1 MQILVSNTLTGD
13 RQVSVLPG
21 AAVWI
26 GRPPEAGDASES
38 PGIILASRLVSRRQ
52 ARLVERDGGWW
63 LEHHGRNPTYLKGR
77 PVVARLPQAVEPDDE
92 IRIGEYLLTLLSSRG
107 DDGLEP
113 TADAR
118 MARFM
123 DLNQAIHKE
132 LLQRM
137 DLRRG
142 EGLVELADPVTRTR
156 IHHLLDQILADSRFQ
171 PGDADAEAL
180 APLALNRRLSQ
191 RIMRA
196 GSSALAERAWRLG
209 GAPPPYEALLT
220 TLESRLIRKLG
231 LTLQPKTLAEDFE
244 RLERD
249 FVGAYRQFRLELTP
263 AIKASLVVDVLKRDT
278 LDLVFGL
285 GPLQDL
291 MDADA
296 VSEIMVVNAARIFVE
311 KFGVIEDAHRS
322 FFSDEALMSVIERI
336 VAPVGRRI
344 DRSTPLVD
352 ARLPDGS
359 RVNAVIPPIA
369 VRGPCLTIRKF
380 SLVPLGID
388 DLVRL
393 GAISVPMVKF
403 LHASVE
409 TRKNVIVSG
418 GTGTG
423 KTTLLNALSRFIP
436 IKERV
441 VTIEDTA
448 ELRLQREHVVTLE
461 ARPPNLE
468 GRGEITIRDLVK
480 NALRM
485 RPDRIVVGECR
496 GGETLDM
503 LQAMNTGHD
512 GSMTTGHA
520 NSPEDMMLRLET
532 LVLTGTAMPIPAIRA
547 QIASALDLV
556 VQITRFP
563 DGARRVTRIAEVTG
577 IDEETGLIQLEAI
590 FIYRPAEGERDG
602 RYLHTGYIPSFVAE
616 LLARG
621 AMTLDT
627 FF

>member
-1 MQILVSNTLTGD
+1 MQILVSNTITGE
-13 RQVSVLPG
+13 RQVSVLAG
-21 AAVWI
+21 AAAWI
-26 GRPPEAGDASES
+26 GRSSEAGDASE
-38 PGIILASRLVSRRQ
+38 PPDIAIASRLVSRRQ

-63 LEHHGRNPTYLKGR
+63 LEHHGRNPTTLKGR
-77 PVVARLPQAVEPDDE
+77 ALAAAAPQAVEPGDE
-92 IRIGEYLLTLLSSRG
+92 IRIGEYLLTLLASRG
-107 DDGLEP
+107 GDEPEP

-118 MARFM
+118 MARLM
-123 DLNQAIHKE
+123 ELGQAIHRE
-132 LLQRM
+132 LLERM

-142 EGLVELADPVTRTR
+142 EGLVALADPAARAR
-156 IHHLLDQILADSRFQ
+156 IHALLDRIVADSRFQ
-171 PGDADAEAL
+171 PGPADVENL
-180 APLALNRRLSQ
+180 APLALNRRLGQ

-196 GSSALAERAWRLG
+196 GGRALAEPGWRQG
-209 GAPPPYEALLT
+209 GAPPPYEALLAN
-220 TLESRLIRKLG
+220 LESRLIHKLG
-231 LTLQPKTLAEDFE
+231 LTLQPRTLADDFE

-263 AIKASLVVDVLKRDT
+263 AIKASLVVDLLRRDT

-296 VSEIMVVNAARIFVE
+296 VSEIMVVSAARIFVE

-369 VRGPCLTIRKF
+369 VRGPCVTIRKF
-380 SLVPLGID
+380 SQIPLAID

-393 GAISVPMVKF
+393 GAIALPMVKF
-403 LHASVE
+403 LRASVE
-409 TRKNVIVSG
+409 ARKNLIVSG

-423 KTTLLNALSRFIP
+423 KTTLLNALARFIP
-436 IKERV
+436 DKERV
-441 VTIEDTA
+441 ITIEDTA

-496 GGETLDM
+496 GAEALDM

-532 LVLTGTAMPIPAIRA
+532 LVLTGTDMPIPAIRA
-547 QIASALDLV
+547 QIASALHLV
-556 VQITRFP
+556 AQITRFP
-563 DGARRVTRIAEVTG
+563 DGARRVTGIAEVAG
-577 IDEETGLIQLEAI
+577 IDEETGLIQLEDI
-590 FIYRPAEGERDG
+590 FVYRPAEAGREG

-621 AMTLDT
+621 TMTLDT